1 MDNEMELIIT
11 DADLER
17 MQAEVD
23 EAIKLQEEEEME
35 LGEATPG
42 RVKSA

>member
-1 MDNEMELIIT
+1 MNSELELVIT

-23 EAIKLQEEEEME
+23 EAMREMEEERM
-35 LGEATPG
+35 G
-42 RVKSA
+42 SAQENPDQNKTA

>member
-1 MDNEMELIIT
+1 MDLVIT

-23 EAIKLQEEEEME
+23 EAMRVMEEEQIDAIEE
-35 LGEATPG
+35 NPE
-42 RVKSA
+42 RHKSA

>member
-1 MDNEMELIIT
+1 MNSEVELVIT

-23 EAIKLQEEEEME
+23 EALRMMEEEQMDSIEE
-35 LGEATPG
+35 NPE
-42 RVKSA
+42 RHKSA